1 MGEMAKL
8 CVSFTL
14 LHAFYTRFTLFFGGH
29 PDPEIRGEPGLK
41 KNFFRPFGAHFNLK
55 IMKGDRAPQSPPLD
69 PPLQHT
75 FVTFGAHCSL
85 KIRGEGRV
93 PRSPPST
100 ATHVCQRGYSGLLL

>member
-1 MGEMAKL
+1 MADL
-8 CVSFTL
+8 DPQM
-14 LHAFYTRFTLFFGGH
+14 REGGGH

-41 KNFFRPFGAHFNLK
+41 KNFFRPFGAHF
-55 IMKGDRAPQSPPLD
+55 
-69 PPLQHT
+69 
-75 FVTFGAHCSL
+75 SL